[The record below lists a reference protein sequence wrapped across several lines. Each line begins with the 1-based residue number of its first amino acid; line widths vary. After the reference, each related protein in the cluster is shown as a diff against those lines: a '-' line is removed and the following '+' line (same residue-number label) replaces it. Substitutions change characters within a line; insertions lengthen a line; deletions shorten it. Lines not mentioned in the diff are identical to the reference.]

1 MNATMMIEKERNLK
15 YVELSLDENGPSL
28 NEFLTLEFASQFC

>member
-1 MNATMMIEKERNLK
+1 MNATMMIEKERNFK